1 MCDCDGRTSLHF
13 AASEGHYNIALKIN
27 VDFNVKVSAFT
38 YMLRNL
44 LHVIYIY
51 IIYTQK
57 FILS

>member
-1 MCDCDGRTSLHF
+1 MCDYDGHTSLHF

-27 VDFNVKVSAFT
+27 VDFNVNVSAFM

-44 LHVIYIY
+44 LHAIY